1 MKTINTLSLFNGMNC
16 IGLALKKMGISFN
29 LYASEIDKHAN
40 KVSSALFPD
49 TVNLGCVIWVRRAIC
64 WKDNTIYKFLN
75 SPIISKA
82 NKDKFNKLLFLRQI
96 NFDLVVGGSP
106 CQGFSFAGKQLNFKD
121 PRSKLFFEF
130 VKILDKIRE
139 KNPKVKFLLEN
150 VKMKKEFQKII
161 SKCMG
166 VEPIEINSALVSAQ
180 NRKRLYW
187 TNLTPM
193 FKKTLFGLP
202 SPMIPQPKDRGI
214 LLKDILQTA
223 VDEKYYI
230 GEKQKDFILNSERL
244 KKKYTQVNGEKAL
257 TMRARQFANWNGN
270 YVCARQVGRKLIDGK
285 RADDADIKAKQMLEL
300 REDNKTGTLTTVQKD
315 NLILLVPEATKKGYC
330 LFKDAKIRRLTPK
343 ECCHLQTIA
352 AWAIEII
359 LNCGVSDYQIYKML
373 GNGWTVEVI
382 IYLLSFHYKN

>member
-1 MKTINTLSLFNGMNC
+1 MKPINTLSLFNGMNC

-64 WKDNTIYKFLN
+64 WKDHTIYKFLN

-187 TNLTPM
+187 TNLAPM

-202 SPMIPQPKDRGI
+202 SPMIPQPKDKGI
-214 LLKDILQTA
+214 LLKDILQTD
-223 VDEKYYI
+223 VDDKYYI

-244 KKKYTQVNGEKAL
+244 KKKYIQANGD
-257 TMRARQFANWNGN
+257 
-270 YVCARQVGRKLIDGK
+270 YIKLS
-285 RADDADIKAKQMLEL
+285 
-300 REDNKTGTLTTVQKD
+300 
-315 NLILLVPEATKKGYC
+315 KKGHIKTSWC
-330 LFKDAKIRRLTPK
+330 PD
-343 ECCHLQTIA
+343 
-352 AWAIEII
+352 
-359 LNCGVSDYQIYKML
+359 
-373 GNGWTVEVI
+373 
-382 IYLLSFHYKN
+382 